1 MKNKLTAWLCL
12 LSLLCSLLSGC
23 GESTS
28 VETEAPATEPA
39 VTTEPTTEPVT
50 APTEPKTFFEEQGF
64 EFWEGFKVYDTLDEE
79 GNRDGGLF
87 AEANILDSA
96 ECKVTI
102 TSGNREETTYCL
114 ADTKVDVVL
123 KEYSLA
129 EFDEA
134 CKNDKLLRTENIKN
148 ASDSL
153 YKAFKEEDNS
163 LTKEAWLEQYR
174 DYKVICGQIEQTIRI
189 ANEVNNS
196 KLEMRINSQSQWYC
210 KWYFYDECLALMNC
224 FDGSVFES
232 EYDDYPGVAEV
243 FEIITA
249 SEVQHLGTIV
259 DTSIVQIDS
268 GGAKDVYLL
277 DYFFVMVPN
286 DLEDLAFILPLLETE
301 RTLGEFEED
310 LAAIH
315 EISEN
320 PWEQKTFAEYTEG
333 KEYLKYYFLSP
344 YHH

>member
-1 MKNKLTAWLCL
+1 MKKYICL
-12 LSLLCSLLSGC
+12 LIAVAFLLTGC
-23 GESTS
+23 GGS
-28 VETEAPATEPA
+28 VPEETVAPTTEPI
-39 VTTEPTTEPVT
+39 VTTEPTTEPT
-50 APTEPKTFFEEQGF
+50 TIPTEPKTFFEEQGF
-64 EFWEGFKVYDTLDEE
+64 TFWEGFEVNESLDNA
-79 GNRDGGLF
+79 GNPDGGLI
-87 AEANILDSA
+87 AWDNILDST

-102 TSGNREETTYCL
+102 TCGNREETTYRL
-114 ADTKVDVVL
+114 ADTKVDVVM

-196 KLEMRINSQSQWYC
+196 KLEMRINSQSQWYY
-210 KWYFYDECLALMNC
+210 KWYFYGECLALMNC

-286 DLEDLAFILPLLETE
+286 DLEDLAFILPLVETE
-301 RTLGEFEED
+301 RTLEAFEES
-310 LAAIH
+310 AA
-315 EISEN
+315 ELKDSAEN
-320 PWEQKTFAEYTEG
+320 PWEVKTFAEYTEG
-333 KEYLKYYFLSP
+333 KDYLKYYFLSP
-344 YHH
+344 FHH